1 MTRKFLNYSLL
12 LFSFFLVG
20 LFLIYFSKVYF
31 LKEPIIIDGYF
42 SENKK
47 KIQSFLANKINI
59 NQNQIIIEDIGLEI
73 NDLQNFLS
81 IKISNLEIIT
91 ELNET
96 ILKSNKI
103 NIKLS
108 LLDLIEGLTDNQLLL
123 KNVFID
129 KIQFEFLKKQDFK
142 IVNSSLLN
150 FLRGIGH
157 NNPNFFKNLK
167 INQFN
172 FKFLDQDSILK
183 SNLLFECKSLNFNFL
198 SNKGNFFLKCFET
211 KTNSGVILKNFNY
224 DKNNTFID
232 GYFEKFNLRLLK
244 LNNYFKEFNF
254 DGEINSYFKI
264 NINSNLNIEKLNFK
278 ILNNSSIIKKVNNK
292 PNHFKLDGLGSFDFE
307 KKKLIF
313 KNFLVNNYIL
323 NGSIVE
329 DGSKLKNNVKISFDK
344 KKFDQSDSY
353 LYKVFVETLLFKNK
367 NLVNFDNKFLLKNLN
382 SKILIN
388 STFNIESQE
397 FENISLSSKGYYS
410 SFINNK
416 KIDDFLNVNA
426 NLNGF
431 YDLTYENNEFDLS
444 VSGKFENV
452 KIKFIKLKE
461 NYDLSEIDYSI
472 KYNKNKL
479 TISKLNLINK
489 GNKAMEVKSIL
500 LRNNQNFNFTDLKV
514 NIFDIPAK
522 YFTHF
527 YSMKTKEDNLFF
539 TIDAGKIV
547 NSKIYISNK
556 KNVTEITNKNIE
568 ILDLN
573 FKNLSINNYSIKF
586 ENLNL
591 TKKTDQNFIGNSKL
605 FIKKIPLNTS
615 FEVNEN
621 GLIRAFGSI
630 NFNKNLKSLINKKTE
645 FKIENSNLLKFE
657 AKGNLKDKNFD
668 IRVRSTLKNSSFFHR
683 VLNLNANNIKK
694 GFVDLNL
701 VFKNGTLKK
710 INNLLINYDNN
721 EFKSDFNFQQKN
733 IVKISN
739 IYSKNF
745 IAKLISVQK
754 ENNELNIKIDG
765 NLVDISH
772 LANDLIDQKKI
783 KDIDVK
789 FDIVSNKIIL
799 NDKFSLSGN
808 LTGTYKQN
816 IFSSLA
822 QGKIILGSNTLL
834 DAGQLTILVENGKYE
849 ITGRGS
855 LNSGKT
861 KVKIKSS
868 SDGLPNVTFE
878 SQEGGKLLS
887 AFGFTNKIKS
897 GEIKLN
903 VNFLN
908 KNLSIYQGFINAKKF
923 RVIDAPKIVKSLSSL
938 SFSGINSLFVGE
950 GVGFSVGDAK
960 FEKIGN
966 ELKFEKILI
975 NNQTLSIYLEGNY
988 NLNSE
993 IINFAGSIVPFT
1005 IVSKF
1010 ISVVPAVGE
1019 LLTGTNKKGII
1030 SGQFKLNGKASD
1042 PEIDINILS
1051 FSPGILRQI
1060 FSKDWLKEY
1069 KY

>member
-1 MTRKFLNYSLL
+1 MTRKFLKYLLL
-12 LFSFFLVG
+12 LFSCILLGVFV
-20 LFLIYFSKVYF
+20 IYFSKVYF
-31 LKEPIIIDGYF
+31 LKEPIIIDSYF
-42 SENKK
+42 LENKK
-47 KIQSFLANKINI
+47 RFQSFLANKINI
-59 NQNQIIIEDIGLEI
+59 NENQIVIEDVGLEI

-81 IKISNLEIIT
+81 VKISNLEIIT
-91 ELNET
+91 ELDET

-123 KNVFID
+123 KNIFID
-129 KIQFEFLKKQDFK
+129 KIQFEFLKNQDFK
-142 IVNSSLLN
+142 IINSSLLN
-150 FLRGIGH
+150 FLGGVDH
-157 NNPNFFKNLK
+157 NNSNFFKNLK

-172 FKFLDQDSILK
+172 FKFLDQDPILK
-183 SNLLFECKSLNFNFL
+183 NNLLFECKNLNFDILNH
-198 SNKGNFFLKCFET
+198 NKKFFLKCFET

-224 DKNNTFID
+224 DKNDIFIE
-232 GYFEKFNLRLLK
+232 GYLEKFNLRLLK
-244 LNNYFKEFNF
+244 FQNYFKEFNF
-254 DGEINSYFKI
+254 DGEFNSYFKI
-264 NINSNLNIEKLNFK
+264 NLNSNLNIEKFNFK
-278 ILNNSSIIKKVNNK
+278 ILKNSSIIKKIHEK
-292 PNHFKLDGLGSFDFE
+292 PNQFKLSGSGSFDFE

-313 KNFLVNNYIL
+313 KNFVVNNYSL
-323 NGSIVE
+323 NGNIVE
-329 DGSKLKNNVKISFDK
+329 DGSKLKNNLKIFFDK
-344 KKFDQSDSY
+344 KKFNQSDTY
-353 LYKVFVETLLFKNK
+353 LYKVFIKNLFFKNK
-367 NLVNFDNKFLLKNLN
+367 NFINSDNKFSLINLK
-382 SKILIN
+382 SEILIN
-388 STFNIESQE
+388 STFDIKSQE
-397 FENISLSSKGYYS
+397 FENISLNSKGYYS
-410 SFINNK
+410 SFINDK
-416 KIDDFLNVNA
+416 EIDNFLNINT

-431 YDLTYENNEFDLS
+431 YDLTYENNKFDLK

-452 KIKFIKLKE
+452 KINFTKLDE
-461 NYDLSEIDYSI
+461 IYNLSEIDYSI
-472 KYNKNKL
+472 DYKNNRF
-479 TISKLNLINK
+479 TINKLNLINK
-489 GNKAMEVKSIL
+489 GNRAMEVKSIL
-500 LRNNQNFNFTDLKV
+500 LKNNQNFNFIDLKV

-527 YSMKTKEDNLFF
+527 YSMKIKEDNLSF
-539 TIDAGKIV
+539 TVDSGKIV

-556 KNVTEITNKNIE
+556 KNASEITNKNVE

-573 FKNLSINNYSIKF
+573 FKNLSLNNYLIKF
-586 ENLNL
+586 EDLNL
-591 TKKTDQNFIGNSKL
+591 TKKTNQVFIGNSKL

-630 NFNKNLKSLINKKTE
+630 NFNKDLKSLINKKTD

-657 AKGNLKDKNFD
+657 AEGNLNDKNFD
-668 IRVRSTLKNSSFFHR
+668 IRVRSTLQNSSFFHKI
-683 VLNLNANNIKK
+683 LNLNANNIKK

-701 VFKNGTLKK
+701 IFKNGTLKK

-721 EFKSDFNFQQKN
+721 EFKSDFDFQQSN
-733 IVKISN
+733 FLKISN

-745 IAKLISVQK
+745 IAKLILVQK
-754 ENNELNIKIDG
+754 ENNKLNIKIDG
-765 NLVDISH
+765 KLVDISH

-799 NDKFSLSGN
+799 NNKFSLSGN
-808 LTGTYKQN
+808 LTGTYKKN

-834 DAGQLTILVENGKYE
+834 DAGQLTILVENGKYL
-849 ITGRGS
+849 IIGRGS

-861 KVKIKSS
+861 KVKILSS

-887 AFGFTNKIKS
+887 ALGFTKKIKS
-897 GEIKLN
+897 GEIKLK

-908 KNLSIYQGFINAKKF
+908 KNLSKYQGFINAKKF

-993 IINFAGSIVPFT
+993 IINFTGSIVPFK

-1019 LLTGTNKKGII
+1019 LLTGSNKKGFI

-1060 FSKDWLKEY
+1060 FSKDWLKES
-1069 KY
+1069 KD